1 VLATPDD
8 VGELAAGLRAAV
20 RLSRSD
26 ARAHAVAHCAA
37 DRMVA
42 QYEALYREV
51 AA

>member
-1 VLATPDD
+1 
-8 VGELAAGLRAAV
+8 V